1 MADQVDRADGN
12 GSDDDAL
19 LTAWLDGQ
27 LPAAERETLDRRIA
41 AEPDLR
47 ARLERLRAGERD
59 FQAAYAALLQAAPAE
74 RLKAKLA
81 EAASRHARNAPGDT
95 RSGSRRWLAAA
106 AALVL
111 FAGGAL
117 AGYVASVVLTPE
129 PEYPGWRQV
138 VADYHA
144 LISPETIAV
153 INEDPEALSS
163 ELMAIGDRMALDLA
177 PERLALPHAYLKRA
191 QLYDYNGLPLV
202 QLVYLSP
209 DTGPFALC
217 IIANGR
223 PDTPRGFEERVGSN
237 IVYWYKD
244 GFGYMLIGKDA
255 SRETLEA
262 FADDIAARFG

>member
-1 MADQVDRADGN
+1 M
-12 GSDDDAL
+12 
-19 LTAWLDGQ
+19 
-27 LPAAERETLDRRIA
+27 
-41 AEPDLR
+41 
-47 ARLERLRAGERD
+47 
-59 FQAAYAALLQAAPAE
+59 
-74 RLKAKLA
+74 
-81 EAASRHARNAPGDT
+81 ASRQ
-95 RSGSRRWLAAA
+95 WLAIA

-111 FAGGAL
+111 FVGGAL
-117 AGYVASVVLTPE
+117 AGYVASLVLTPA
-129 PEYPGWRQV
+129 PEYPGWRQA

-153 INEDPEALSS
+153 ISEEPEALSA
-163 ELMAIGDRMALDLA
+163 ELVAIGDRMALDLA

-191 QLYDYNGLPLV
+191 TLYDYNGLPLV

-262 FADDIAARFG
+262 FADDIAAQFG

>member
-1 MADQVDRADGN
+1 MADRVDSADGN

-27 LPAAERETLDRRIA
+27 LSAEARAALDRRMA
-41 AEPDLR
+41 AEPGLR
-47 ARLERLRAGERD
+47 ARLDVLRAGERD
-59 FQAAYAALLQAAPAE
+59 FEAAYAALLAAAPAE
-74 RLKAKLA
+74 RLKAMLA
-81 EAASRHARNAPGDT
+81 AKRSDRRSNRASGPA
-95 RSGSRRWLAAA
+95 SRRWLAVA

-111 FAGGAL
+111 FAGGGI
-117 AGYVASVVLTPE
+117 AGYVASVALTPE
-129 PEYPGWRQV
+129 PESPGWRQV

-144 LISPETIAV
+144 LISPETILV
-153 INEDPEALSS
+153 ISEDPEALSA
-163 ELMAIGDRMALDLA
+163 ELLAIGDRMALDLA

-191 QLYDYNGLPLV
+191 QLYDYAGMALV

-209 DTGPFALC
+209 ESGPFALC

-223 PDTPRGFEERVGSN
+223 SDTERGFEQRVGSN

-255 SRETLEA
+255 PRETLEA
-262 FADDIAARFG
+262 FADEIAARFG